1 MLGAEPDAQT
11 FIGRFENLQDEFLS
25 SLKSAFQSQQI
36 PDALAELGA
45 LVRAITAVSITQVVF
60 SD

>member
-1 MLGAEPDAQT
+1 MKIQCDCLRLEIIPGRILAQFSDT
-11 FIGRFENLQDEFLS
+11 LP
-25 SLKSAFQSQQI
+25 QSQQI